1 MSYVTALF
9 FPRLVYRKPTKSN
22 FSWDSLYDGGGEE
35 SEKDESERGEI
46 GGKKKQ
52 DEEEKLMLNG
62 NV

>member
-1 MSYVTALF
+1 L
-9 FPRLVYRKPTKSN
+9 R
-22 FSWDSLYDGGGEE
+22 G

-52 DEEEKLMLNG
+52 DEGEKLKLNG